1 MSPRPYQ
8 RKPYLAEAH
17 PENRTSLPHE
27 LGTKRGHSLP
37 LSRAFFDVDLYPLF
51 WEKVEILERPKHF
64 LCPYRYAVVREDE
77 GYVYSTVTV
86 GYYLILNKDAYD
98 LGKEVACYAF
108 HSEEDV
114 LIGKLNEL
122 TEHGAA
128 CEMSIQREEEI
139 KQPQILNGWHAI
151 VRISNSYNKTKSLKY
166 TIGFEYE
173 SGASLLFPEYT
184 IEIKDPHSKPLDA
197 IREEIREKLFKTKR
211 GQIIVQI
218 ENVFVQLI
226 TALKAVTMSKYDM
239 LRLFCMV
246 YKIKISSTDR
256 NIIEEAYKELDLIN
270 KIIKSYKA
278 NNFQNNAYL
287 LLLAFGD
294 YVYNYRSWRFGQSL
308 GNNQLALG
316 KWVQK
321 FIKET
326 EKPDFSLHDYFGRDI
341 SDFVSKYLSERGE

>member
-1 MSPRPYQ
+1 MSYRPKLYH
-8 RKPYLAEAH
+8 AEVH
-17 PENRTSLPHE
+17 REKRFSSNYE
-27 LGTKRGHSLP
+27 KGTKYDHTLP
-37 LSRAFFDVDLYPLF
+37 LDSAFFDVSLFPIF
-51 WEKVEILERPKHF
+51 WEREDICEIPKHY
-64 LCPYRYAVVREDE
+64 LCHERFAVVREDE
-77 GYVYSTVTV
+77 AYVFTTVTK
-86 GYYLILNKDAYD
+86 GYNLVLNQEAYD

-108 HSEEDV
+108 HTEENV
-114 LIGKLNEL
+114 LVGKLNEL

-128 CEMSIQREEEI
+128 CEMSIQRKEEI
-139 KQPQILNGWHAI
+139 KQPQILDGWHAI

-184 IEIKDPHSKPLDA
+184 IEIKDPHSKPLDD

-226 TALKAVTMSKYDM
+226 TALKAITMSKYDM

-246 YKIKISSTDR
+246 YKIKISSTDKY
-256 NIIEEAYKELDLIN
+256 IIEEAYKELDLIN

-326 EKPDFSLHDYFGRDI
+326 QKPGFSLHDYFGRDI